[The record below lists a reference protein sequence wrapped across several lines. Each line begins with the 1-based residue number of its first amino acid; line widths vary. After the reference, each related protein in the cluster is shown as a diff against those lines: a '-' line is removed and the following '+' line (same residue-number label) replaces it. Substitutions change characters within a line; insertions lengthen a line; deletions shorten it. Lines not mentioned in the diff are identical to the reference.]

1 MSWGEWM
8 VVDLTYEEELRIEQQ
23 ARSIIGASDDAQV
36 RDLCASFAKQNAYQ
50 QKRISQAGKRISA
63 LEVRIALDAAEA
75 LEPGACAE
83 RRSRYGLDSSGH
95 ECPDRS
101 RLSGIQ
107 DRSLF
112 SSVLLTAL
120 APLLWLL
127 GYFLG
132 LLVLAKRTMNRAIR
146 GLAS

>member
-50 QKRISQAGKRISA
+50 QKLISQAVKHISA

-83 RRSRYGLDSSGH
+83 LRSRYGLDSSDPVRPNGT
-95 ECPDRS
+95 
-101 RLSGIQ
+101 Q
-107 DRSLF
+107 DRSL
-112 SSVLLTAL
+112 SWSILLTAV
-120 APLLWLL
+120 APFLWVL

-132 LLVLAKRTMNRAIR
+132 LLALAKQTMSRAIR
-146 GLAS
+146 GSGS